1 MTTIL
6 DDQVDELLRK
16 AEQRLRND
24 AASAVTVPDAAVA
37 GVKLDISTAVQ
48 SQASGNSANSTT
60 SKTDLSVRAPPQP
73 RTGLSTQAK
82 TTAGSKWFDL
92 PKTDLT
98 PQFKRD
104 WQLLRMRGILD
115 PKHQKK
121 ALRASAPEYSHVG
134 EIIAGPTEFY
144 SARMTRKE
152 RKGTLLEE
160 VMSSHDGT
168 KFSNKYAG
176 IQKQKTSGKKGF
188 YQKYQ
193 AEAQWIAC
201 RAQTTLYVCL
211 TVCETVHHLSH
222 APSPLLLQLMSS
234 RASPGDLVPNKLE
247 EGDSKADTKQTP
259 RYPRSIEAL
268 HLKPLKREAQYGI
281 PSCDLQLRSYSIQP
295 LEFFSD
301 FALRAAYYLGLPAY
315 GPVPLPRITERWT
328 VPKSHFIFKKAQ
340 ENFER
345 KTLRRLIQIRDG
357 DPETVQLWLAYL
369 RKHQYY
375 GVGMKA
381 NMWEFSGLGIG
392 KGMDTLSEEQQ
403 GQIDS
408 KWAHLGQTKTI
419 GTVEKVEELLNTRRF
434 REAAGLRAPPTTNV

>member
-1 MTTIL
+1 MTDIS

-24 AASAVTVPDAAVA
+24 AASAITVPTAAVV
-37 GVKLDISTAVQ
+37 GVKLNASTAVQ
-48 SQASGNSANSTT
+48 PQPSNSGSS

-73 RTGLSTQAK
+73 RTGLAGQAK
-82 TTAGSKWFDL
+82 ATAGSQWFDL
-92 PKTDLT
+92 PKTELT
-98 PQFKRD
+98 PEFKRD

-144 SARMTRKE
+144 SARLTRKE

-168 KFSNKYAG
+168 KFSTKYAG

-188 YQKYQ
+188 YKKVV
-193 AEAQWIAC
+193 AQRRKRRCCAQLFGPWCAFRPKRNGLPTEL
-201 RAQTTLYVCL
+201 RA
-211 TVCETVHHLSH
+211 LS
-222 APSPLLLQLMSS
+222 SPT
-234 RASPGDLVPNKLE
+234 DLVPNKIDIT
-247 EGDSKADTKQTP
+247 DSKADAKQTM
-259 RYPRSIEAL
+259 RHPRSIEAL

-281 PSCDLQLRSYSIQP
+281 PSCDLQLRSYSVQP
-295 LEFFSD
+295 LEFYSD

-315 GPVPLPRITERWT
+315 GPVPLPQITERWT

-357 DPETVQLWLAYL
+357 DPETVQLWLSYL

-381 NMWEFSGLGIG
+381 NVWEFSKLGVG
-392 KGMDTLSEEQQ
+392 KEMDALSEEQQ
-403 GQIDS
+403 GQIES

-434 REAAGLRAPPTTNV
+434 REAAGLRKPPTTNV

>member
-1 MTTIL
+1 MTAIL
-6 DDQVDELLRK
+6 DDQVDELLRQ
-16 AEQRLRND
+16 AEHRLRND
-24 AASAVTVPDAAVA
+24 AASAVTVPAPSVA
-37 GVKLDISTAVQ
+37 GVKLNVSTAV
-48 SQASGNSANSTT
+48 SQASGNSA
-60 SKTDLSVRAPPQP
+60 SKTDLSVRAPLQPQ
-73 RTGLSTQAK
+73 TGLSTQRKA
-82 TTAGSKWFDL
+82 TAGSKWFDL

-152 RKGTLLEE
+152 RKGTMLEE
-160 VMSSHDGT
+160 IMSSYDGT

-188 YQKYQ
+188 YKKQ
-193 AEAQWIAC
+193 AETQWLAR
-201 RAQTTLYVCL
+201 RAQTTL
-211 TVCETVHHLSH
+211 
-222 APSPLLLQLMSS
+222 
-234 RASPGDLVPNKLE
+234 ASPSDLVPNKLE
-247 EGDSKADTKQTP
+247 DSDSKTDAKQAP

-357 DPETVQLWLAYL
+357 DPDTVQLWLAYL

-381 NMWEFSGLGIG
+381 NMWEFSGLGVG
-392 KGMDTLSEEQQ
+392 KEMDTLSEEQQ

>member
-16 AEQRLRND
+16 AEQRLRDD
-24 AASAVTVPDAAVA
+24 AASAVTVPAAAVA
-37 GVKLDISTAVQ
+37 KVKLDISTTVQ
-48 SQASGNSANSTT
+48 SQASGNSASTT
-60 SKTDLSVRAPPQP
+60 SKADLSVRAPPQP
-73 RTGLSTQAK
+73 RTGLSTQPKA
-82 TTAGSKWFDL
+82 TAGSKWFDL

-134 EIIAGPTEFY
+134 KMIAGPTEFY

-168 KFSNKYAG
+168 KFSSKYAG

-188 YQKYQ
+188 YQK
-193 AEAQWIAC
+193 AEAQWIAR
-201 RAQTTLYVCL
+201 RAQTTLA
-211 TVCETVHHLSH
+211 T
-222 APSPLLLQLMSS
+222 
-234 RASPGDLVPNKLE
+234 PGDLVPNKLE
-247 EGDSKADTKQTP
+247 EGDSKADTKQIP

-392 KGMDTLSEEQQ
+392 KEMDTLSEEQQ

-408 KWAHLGQTKTI
+408 KWVHLGQTKTI
-419 GTVEKVEELLNTRRF
+419 GTIEKVEELLNTRRF